1 METKTQGTHLYFFL
15 NNPAPSTVKTTIN
28 EISISQNIQLL
39 EIVIAIFILL
49 FQHQHLEERGK

>member
-15 NNPAPSTVKTTIN
+15 NKPAPSTVKTTIN

-39 EIVIAIFILL
+39 EIVIAIFIFL